1 MELKITENTKSPFLT
16 PSTSKHGLSIAMV
29 LFQKNSN
36 NSEVENIWSN
46 ANNGQSQEYLCAN
59 NFLPNPG

>member
-1 MELKITENTKSPFLT
+1 MELTITENTKSPFLT

-46 ANNGQSQEYLCAN
+46 ANNGQ
-59 NFLPNPG
+59 